1 MDDVRQLVELAEQ
14 TATALKK
21 IGVEPLLIG
30 ALALA
35 AHGYQRG
42 TNDIDLGVSVSP
54 TQLKTVCAALQRE
67 GIFVYLSESDGND
80 PLGGVIA
87 LSLEPLPEF
96 ANDEDETEAADFDW
110 SVEPVSPPKVE
121 IINFDN
127 SPSGGFPAIVPDS
140 LARSQMMSELVKTA
154 VPTLEDLIIFKA
166 YAGGVKSRND
176 VAELLTRTSP
186 NLELLRERARSY
198 ALSQNLEYVLDGL
211 I

>member
-14 TATALKK
+14 TASALRKV
-21 IGVEPLLIG
+21 GVEPLLIG

-54 TQLKTVCAALQRE
+54 AHFKTLCTNLRKE
-67 GIFVYLSESDGND
+67 GLYVYLSESDGND

-87 LSLEPLPEF
+87 LSLEPFPEF
-96 ANDEDETEAADFDW
+96 EDDEDQAEEADFDW
-110 SVEPVSPPKVE
+110 NLDAAGPPKVE

-127 SPSGGFPAIVPDS
+127 SPSGGFPAIIPDA
-140 LARSQMMSELVKTA
+140 LARSQMTSELVKAA
-154 VPTLEDLIIFKA
+154 VPTLEDLIILKA
-166 YAGGVKSRND
+166 YAGGFKSRND
-176 VAELLTRTSP
+176 VAELLTRSSP
-186 NLELLRERARSY
+186 DLVLLRKRAESY
-198 ALSQNLEYVLDGL
+198 ALSQSLEYVLGGL